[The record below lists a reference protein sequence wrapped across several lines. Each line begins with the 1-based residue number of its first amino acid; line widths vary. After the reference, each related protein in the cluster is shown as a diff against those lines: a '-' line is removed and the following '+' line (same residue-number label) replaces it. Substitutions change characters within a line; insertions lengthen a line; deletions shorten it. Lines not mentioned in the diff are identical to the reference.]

1 MNKSQTCCLALA
13 CRHPI
18 WTEARRGRQQFPGRR
33 SIISSSC
40 ASASC
45 STSSTTGRWL
55 NQELSADNA
64 YRVAKEHFALN
75 LKPQGRTRGSQHRLI
90 VKGNI
95 TAAAIS
101 GPLTS
106 VVLPIGEARLGLTDV
121 ICLGSGADAAILSR
135 SGSNSGW
142 DARSQYLLATKRTS
156 RPSDKR
162 FPVRTELDRL
172 ENGMEYSINPAKGR
186 L

>member
-1 MNKSQTCCLALA
+1 LD
-13 CRHPI
+13 
-18 WTEARRGRQQFPGRR
+18 R
-33 SIISSSC
+33 SPPRTSTISRPTIHYFFILREC
-40 ASASC
+40 IVLYELDD
-45 STSSTTGRWL
+45 WPL

-64 YRVAKEHFALN
+64 YGVAKEHFALN